1 MKKFIAIIPLI
12 LFLYSCNTG
21 GDTEGKEFFAKLNSQ
36 KITSHELKSDI
47 LESEIA
53 SGEIIYVPVYSSIY
67 FRDDTKVYNL
77 TVTLSIRNIDPIN
90 EIFIREIN
98 YNNSKGENVKKFL
111 KMPVRVKPLE
121 TLDLVIAEDDTTGGI
136 GANFIVQWISKTNA
150 ISPIVEAVMIS
161 IRQGVGLSF
170 TENGRVIKKIK

>member
-1 MKKFIAIIPLI
+1 
-12 LFLYSCNTG
+12 
-21 GDTEGKEFFAKLNSQ
+21 
-36 KITSHELKSDI
+36 
-47 LESEIA
+47 
-53 SGEIIYVPVYSSIY
+53 
-67 FRDDTKVYNL
+67 
-77 TVTLSIRNIDPIN
+77 
-90 EIFIREIN
+90 
-98 YNNSKGENVKKFL
+98 
-111 KMPVRVKPLE
+111 MPVRVKPLE